1 MPATINTALIDY
13 TFHANDIL
21 EVRYNPDLSLITR
34 KIVRKMVEDRRHF
47 LPPERSRY
55 LLVHVLPSSSLAWH
69 YLSDA
74 IRLSGLKGIAVL
86 SEDWAAGFEHT
97 IAMIRNSGI
106 PVGVFHGLEEAQS
119 WLSALAMGRTP
130 NRDDFEEY
138 YNPLP
143 PLRAKA
149 DTLPSKEFV
158 TIDDVRAFI
167 DKALSVDRN
176 EKERSMLAAA
186 RRALLY
192 VADMVDF
199 SLTPIE
205 RDIIECLV
213 SGMTTRSIAAYQK
226 KSPRTVEI
234 QKQILYRKV
243 GVASAAELIKKIND
257 LGLLK
262 GPGLA

>member
-13 TFHANDIL
+13 TLHPNAIL
-21 EVRYNPDLSLITR
+21 EIRYNRALSLITR
-34 KIVRKMVEDRRHF
+34 GIVRKMVEDRSHF

-55 LLVHVLPSSSLAWH
+55 LLVHVLPSSSLAWRH
-69 YLSDA
+69 LSEA
-74 IRLSGLKGIAVL
+74 IRLSGIKGIAVL
-86 SEDWAAGFEHT
+86 SEDWTTGFEHT

-106 PVGVFHGLEEAQS
+106 PVGVFHGLEDARS
-119 WLSALAMGRTP
+119 WLSALSTGRTP
-130 NRDDFEEY
+130 SRDDFEEY
-138 YNPLP
+138 YSPLA

-149 DTLPSKEFV
+149 DASQPKEFV
-158 TIDDVRAFI
+158 TIDQVRTLI

-176 EKERSMLAAA
+176 EKERRMLTAA

-192 VADMVDF
+192 VADVADF

-205 RDIIECLV
+205 RDIIECMV
-213 SGMTTRSIAAYQK
+213 SGMTTKSIAAYQK

-243 GVASAAELIKKIND
+243 GVASGAELIKRIGE
-257 LGLLK
+257 LGLLDVK
-262 GPGLA
+262 